1 MMYTS
6 DAVFLL
12 TSRGTVLARTR
23 ENQKMV
29 SLVPYVGGVR
39 AKNVRTKFDF
49 FTIFVYNIYVN
60 K

>member
-1 MMYTS
+1 MVYTS

-12 TSRGTVLARTR
+12 TSRGPVPYRTCK
-23 ENQKMV
+23 NQKMV
-29 SLVPYVGGVR
+29 SPVPYVGGVR